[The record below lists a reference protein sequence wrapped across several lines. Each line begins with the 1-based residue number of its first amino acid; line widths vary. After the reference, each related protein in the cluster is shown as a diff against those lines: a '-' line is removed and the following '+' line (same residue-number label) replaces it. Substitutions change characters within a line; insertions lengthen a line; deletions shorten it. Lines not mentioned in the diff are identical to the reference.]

1 MYLQTLVGGPTSKEV
16 IVKIDLEQIEKQQS
30 TLYDRAKYETKIFVG
45 EIKITDSE
53 YYPEK
58 DEISFEKS
66 LKNESIHNY
75 LTYISLKII
84 FIESK
89 MKPNIIKNAIFKW
102 TYTKSAQFL
111 WDLRVVDTAVSS
123 IYWQDSSTYAL
134 EIKLK
139 KTMSL
144 LEMQPG
150 TNIDLAKMSLKGR
163 QMSEWL

>member
-1 MYLQTLVGGPTSKEV
+1 M
-16 IVKIDLEQIEKQQS
+16 
-30 TLYDRAKYETKIFVG
+30 G

-66 LKNESIHNY
+66 LKNESIYSY

-102 TYTKSAQFL
+102 TYTK
-111 WDLRVVDTAVSS
+111 TA
-123 IYWQDSSTYAL
+123 
-134 EIKLK
+134 
-139 KTMSL
+139 
-144 LEMQPG
+144 
-150 TNIDLAKMSLKGR
+150 
-163 QMSEWL
+163 